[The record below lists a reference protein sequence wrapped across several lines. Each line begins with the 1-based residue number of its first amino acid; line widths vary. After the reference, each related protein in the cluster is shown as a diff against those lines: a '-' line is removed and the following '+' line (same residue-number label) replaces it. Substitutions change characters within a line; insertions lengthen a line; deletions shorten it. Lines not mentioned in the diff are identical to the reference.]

1 MTSKL
6 HYTIALF
13 RATASLKQ
21 MFERITFNLDFTYHC
36 KKLRLLDSKHL
47 ISFVIPTKNEAG
59 YLPRLLTTI
68 NYIAQVCKIPIETIV
83 VDYMSIDGT
92 PDIAKKMGSK
102 VIEADKPGI
111 GYASYV
117 GVLSAKGDIVIRTD
131 ADAIMTPSAVYETI
145 KFLQIAEGVHK
156 QSFMRFD
163 VEIDT
168 LDNILNKLGIGRID
182 LMKENRYRGLCL

>member
-1 MTSKL
+1 
-6 HYTIALF
+6 
-13 RATASLKQ
+13 